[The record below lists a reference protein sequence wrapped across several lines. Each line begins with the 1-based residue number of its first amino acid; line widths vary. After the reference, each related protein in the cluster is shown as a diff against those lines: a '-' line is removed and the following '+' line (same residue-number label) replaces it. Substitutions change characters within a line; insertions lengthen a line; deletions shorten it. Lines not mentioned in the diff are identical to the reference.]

1 MFNELFCKYLLYYWF
16 VTLSTPVF
24 LCLVFVWMTYLLVRV
39 SIEVPTLRRINI
51 CEGQYVI

>member
-1 MFNELFCKYLLYYWF
+1 MFVSSSISLF
-16 VTLSTPVF
+16 S
-24 LCLVFVWMTYLLVRV
+24 FVWMTYLLVRV